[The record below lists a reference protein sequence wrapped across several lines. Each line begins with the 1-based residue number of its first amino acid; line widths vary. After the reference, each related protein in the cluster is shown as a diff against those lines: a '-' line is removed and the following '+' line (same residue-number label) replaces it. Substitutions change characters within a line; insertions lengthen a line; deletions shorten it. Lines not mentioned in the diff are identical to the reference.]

1 MRTLKELAKEIQDN
15 PSQISEL
22 LTSFRT
28 TSTEIRDF
36 LFSLR
41 QVPPYIVPAL
51 LETFAMKHRES
62 EPKTVRDLMHPSYVG
77 SLFVIVEDQSDWTY
91 VGISTSGKPLCRPF
105 NSDMIMEID
114 PEKEI
119 KYVF

>member
-1 MRTLKELAKEIQDN
+1 MRTLRELAKEIQDN
-15 PSQISEL
+15 PNQISEL

-28 TSTEIRDF
+28 TSTEVRDF

-51 LETFAMKHRES
+51 LETFAMKHREN
-62 EPKTVRDLMHPSYVG
+62 EPKTVRDLMHPSHVG

-105 NSDMIMEID
+105 NSDMIMELD

>member
-1 MRTLKELAKEIQDN
+1 MKTLKELSKEIQDN
-15 PSQISEL
+15 PNQISEL

-36 LFSLR
+36 LFSMR
-41 QVPPYIVPAL
+41 QVPVYIVPAL
-51 LETFAMKHRES
+51 INTFALKHRES
-62 EPKTVRDLMHPSYVG
+62 DPKIIRDLMHPSYVG
-77 SLFVIVEDQSDWTY
+77 SLFVVIEDRSDWTY

-105 NSDMIMEID
+105 NSEIVMELD

-119 KYVF
+119 RYVF